1 MALFAVARYAMD
13 GGHRTVK
20 GWDAVPMWIKLR
32 ISKLSSNAFL
42 ETLGYE
48 MFQAFSFIMKFV

>member
-1 MALFAVARYAMD
+1 MD

-20 GWDAVPMWIKLR
+20 GWDAAPMWIKLR